1 MVDFPAKDFK
11 LEAKRLGQRRR
22 KFLEHRDS
30 WRLKSRALRL
40 RKGNGN
46 TKYFHQFTNH
56 QKSMNTIWKVQKNNG
71 DLVASFEDIAKTG
84 VDHFSEIY
92 REEI

>member
-1 MVDFPAKDFK
+1 M
-11 LEAKRLGQRRR
+11 EG
-22 KFLEHRDS
+22 
-30 WRLKSRALRL
+30 
-40 RKGNGN
+40 
-46 TKYFHQFTNH
+46 
-56 QKSMNTIWKVQKNNG
+56 QKNNG